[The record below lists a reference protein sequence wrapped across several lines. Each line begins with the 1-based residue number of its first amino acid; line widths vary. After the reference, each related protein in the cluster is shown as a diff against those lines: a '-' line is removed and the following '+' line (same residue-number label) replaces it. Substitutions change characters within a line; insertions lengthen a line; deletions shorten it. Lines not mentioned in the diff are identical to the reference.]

1 MPNALEWLANAHKE
15 TNAMTLSSVALDD
28 KYTLQ
33 SGRVY
38 ITGTQALVRLPIM
51 QHLRDRAAGVISGC
65 YISGY
70 RGSPLGGFDQQL
82 WAADKHLKAHNIVF
96 QPGVNEDLAATACW
110 GTQQAHFDGDNKYD
124 GVYAIW
130 YGKGP
135 GVDRT
140 GDAFRH
146 GNLAGSA
153 ALGGVICLM
162 GDDHTCESSTTA
174 HQSEFAMVDAMM
186 PILNPA
192 GVQELLDYGLYGWA
206 LSRYSG
212 CWVGLKCMKD
222 TIDASASVNV
232 DAERVRIVVP
242 SGFKMPDG
250 GLNIRWPDAP
260 LDQEAR
266 LHTYKLEAAKAFAL
280 ANKLDQVVMD
290 SPNAKLGIATCGK
303 SYMDVRQALQ
313 YLGIDDTEAARLGLR
328 IYKIG
333 MTWPLE
339 PTGAAK
345 FAEGLEKIIVVE
357 EKRGLIEPQLKE
369 ILYGKAGAPE
379 VVGKRDEVG
388 KILFRSNAALDPNE
402 IAVAIGRRLLARV
415 SDAQLA
421 ACVAEQE
428 RLEARVA
435 EKPAMD
441 RTPYFCSG
449 CPHNTGTQVPEGSRA
464 LAGIGCH
471 FMAQWMDRSTAGYT
485 QMGGEGASWV
495 GEAPFVKT
503 PHMFQN
509 IGDGTYYHSGLLAVR
524 AAAASGVNVTYKI
537 LYNDAVAMTGGQHV
551 DGPLT
556 VPQITI
562 QVHGEGAKKIAVVTD
577 EPEKYPP
584 SVEWAPGV
592 TIHHRDDYDQVQR
605 EFREIPGMSV
615 IIYDQTCAAEKRRRR
630 KRNQY
635 PDPAKRAFI
644 NDLVCEGCGDCGVKS
659 NCVSV
664 LPLETEFGRKRAID
678 QSSCNK
684 DFSCVKGFCPSFVT
698 VHGGGVR
705 KGRNSA
711 AGQNVETLFAA
722 VPEPQMP
729 KLDQPYGIMV
739 TGVGGTG
746 VVTIGAIVG
755 MAAHLENKGFGALD
769 MAGLAQKGGA
779 VWSHLQIAASPADI
793 KTVRLGSGGAKLV
806 LGCDFV
812 VSASQKTMDATREGT
827 RMVVNTHQQMTGE
840 FTRNAN
846 IQFPG
851 QSLKRTITKGVGE
864 GNAEFVEATRIATAL
879 IGDSIAT
886 NLFMLGFAFQKGLVP
901 VSSEAINKAIE
912 LNGAAVKMNQ
922 AAFLWGRRAAV
933 DLAAVERLIAPKADA
948 AQPAENS
955 RTLEETVARRVE
967 FLTGY
972 QDAAYA
978 AKYRNLVERVKQ
990 AESSRAKGLSGLSE
1004 AVARYYFKLLAYKDE
1019 YEVARLYADP
1029 AFMQK
1034 IKTQFEG
1041 DYKLHFHLAPPLL
1054 AKRDPGTGEL
1064 RKAEYGTWVFT
1075 AFRLLAKLRRLR
1087 GTALDVFG
1095 YTQERRM
1102 ERQLIGEYEVTINE
1116 LIGKLNSDNHALA
1129 AKIASIPEEIRGY
1142 GHVKE
1147 RNLGIAK
1154 ARQADLLA
1162 AFRSPEAVR
1171 TAA

>member
-1 MPNALEWLANAHKE
+1 
-15 TNAMTLSSVALDD
+15 MTLSSVALDD

-33 SGRVY
+33 SGRVF

-51 QHLRDRAAGVISGC
+51 QHLRDRAAGITSGC

-82 WAADKHLKAHNIVF
+82 WAAGKHLAAHNIVF

-153 ALGGVICLM
+153 SLGGVICLM

-232 DAERVRIVVP
+232 DPGRVRIVVP
-242 SGFKMPDG
+242 TDFKMPAG

-260 LDQEAR
+260 LEQEAR

-280 ANKLDQVVMD
+280 ANNLDRIVLD
-290 SPNAKLGIATCGK
+290 SPQAKLGVATCGK

-313 YLGIDDTEAARLGLR
+313 YLGIDDAEAARLGLR

-339 PTGAAK
+339 PVNASK

-369 ILYGKAGAPE
+369 VLYGKAGAPE
-379 VVGKRDEVG
+379 VIGKRDEVG

-402 IAVAIGRRLLARV
+402 IAVAIGRRVLARM
-415 SDAQLA
+415 SDARLA

-449 CPHNTGTQVPEGSRA
+449 CPHNTGTRVPEGSRA

-471 FMAQWMDRSTAGYT
+471 FMAQFMDRNTAGFT

-503 PHMFQN
+503 KHVFQN

-556 VPQITI
+556 VPQITL
-562 QVHGEGAKKIAVVTD
+562 QVYGEGAKKIAVVTD
-577 EPEKYPP
+577 EPEKYP
-584 SVEWAPGV
+584 STEEWAPGV

-605 EFREIPGMSV
+605 EFREIPGLSV
-615 IIYDQTCAAEKRRRR
+615 IVYDQTCAAEKRRRR

-684 DFSCVKGFCPSFVT
+684 DYSCVNGFCPSFVT

-705 KGRNSA
+705 KGKSSP
-711 AGQNVETLFAA
+711 AGQNVETLFAV
-722 VPEPQMP
+722 VPEPPLP

-755 MAAHLENKGFGALD
+755 MAAHLEHKGFGALD

-779 VWSHLQIAASPADI
+779 VWSHLQISARPEDI
-793 KTVRLGSGGAKLV
+793 RTVRLGSGGARLV

-812 VSASQKTMDATREGT
+812 VSASQKTMDTTREGT

-846 IQFPG
+846 IQFPA
-851 QSLKRTITKGVGE
+851 QSLRRTITNGVGDS
-864 GNAEFVEATRIATAL
+864 NAEFVDATRIATAL
-879 IGDSIAT
+879 MGDSIAT
-886 NLFMLGFAFQKGLVP
+886 NLFMLGFAFQRGLVP

-933 DLAAVERLIAPKADA
+933 DPAAIERLIAPKAEVA
-948 AQPAENS
+948 PAMKIS
-955 RTLEETVARRVE
+955 LTLEEIVARRVE

-972 QDAAYA
+972 QNAAYA
-978 AKYRNLVERVKQ
+978 DKYRTLVDRVKQ
-990 AESSRAKGLSGLSE
+990 AESSRAKGLGGLSE
-1004 AVARYYFKLLAYKDE
+1004 AVARYFFKLLAYKDE

-1034 IKTQFEG
+1034 IRSQFEG

-1054 AKRDPGTGEL
+1054 AKRDRTTGEL
-1064 RKAEYGTWVFT
+1064 RKSEYGTWVFT
-1075 AFRLLAKLRRLR
+1075 AFKLLAKLRGLR
-1087 GTALDVFG
+1087 GTPLDVFG
-1095 YTQERRM
+1095 YTRERQTERR
-1102 ERQLIGEYEVTINE
+1102 LIGEYEATVEE
-1116 LIGKLNSDNHALA
+1116 LIGKLNVDNHALA
-1129 AKIASIPEEIRGY
+1129 VKIASIPEEIRGY
-1142 GHVKE
+1142 GHIKE
-1147 RNLGIAK
+1147 RSLALAK
-1154 ARQADLLA
+1154 TRQVELMA
-1162 AFRSPEAVR
+1162 AFRSPQAER
-1171 TAA
+1171 SAA

>member
-1 MPNALEWLANAHKE
+1 
-15 TNAMTLSSVALDD
+15 MTLSSVALDD

-33 SGRVY
+33 SGRVF

-51 QHLRDRAAGVISGC
+51 QHLRDRAAGITSGC

-82 WAADKHLKAHNIVF
+82 WAAGKHLAAHNIVF

-110 GTQQAHFDGDNKYD
+110 GTQQAHFDADNKYD

-153 ALGGVICLM
+153 SLGGVICLM

-232 DAERVRIVVP
+232 DPGRVRIVVP
-242 SGFKMPDG
+242 TDFKMPAG

-260 LDQEAR
+260 LEQEAR

-280 ANKLDQVVMD
+280 ANNLDRIVLD
-290 SPNAKLGIATCGK
+290 SPQAKLGVATCGK

-313 YLGIDDTEAARLGLR
+313 YLGIDDAEAARLGLR

-339 PTGAAK
+339 PVNAAK

-369 ILYGKAGAPE
+369 VLYGKAGAPE
-379 VVGKRDEVG
+379 VIGKRDEVG

-402 IAVAIGRRLLARV
+402 IAVAIGRRVLARI
-415 SDAQLA
+415 SDARLA

-449 CPHNTGTQVPEGSRA
+449 CPHNTGTRVPEGSRA

-471 FMAQWMDRSTAGYT
+471 FMAQFMDRNTAGFT

-503 PHMFQN
+503 KHVFQN

-556 VPQITI
+556 VPQITL
-562 QVHGEGAKKIAVVTD
+562 QVYGEGANKIAVVTD
-577 EPEKYPP
+577 EPEKYP
-584 SVEWAPGV
+584 STEEWAPGV

-605 EFREIPGMSV
+605 EFREIPGLSV
-615 IIYDQTCAAEKRRRR
+615 IVYDQTCAAEKRRRR

-684 DFSCVKGFCPSFVT
+684 DYSCVNGFCPSFAT

-705 KGRNSA
+705 KGKSSP
-711 AGQNVETLFAA
+711 AGQNVETLFAV
-722 VPEPQMP
+722 VPEPPLP

-755 MAAHLENKGFGALD
+755 MAAHLEHKGFGALD

-779 VWSHLQIAASPADI
+779 VWSHLQISARPEDI
-793 KTVRLGSGGAKLV
+793 RTVRLGSGGARLV

-812 VSASQKTMDATREGT
+812 VSASQKTMDTTREGT

-846 IQFPG
+846 IQFPA
-851 QSLKRTITKGVGE
+851 QSLRRTITNGVGDS
-864 GNAEFVEATRIATAL
+864 NAEFVDATRIATAL
-879 IGDSIAT
+879 MGDSIAT
-886 NLFMLGFAFQKGLVP
+886 NLFMLGFAFQRGLVP

-933 DLAAVERLIAPKADA
+933 DPAAIERLIAPKAEVA
-948 AQPAENS
+948 PAMKIS
-955 RTLEETVARRVE
+955 LTLEEIVARRVE

-972 QDAAYA
+972 QNAAYA
-978 AKYRNLVERVKQ
+978 DKYRTLVDRVKQ
-990 AESSRAKGLSGLSE
+990 AESSRAKGLGGLSE
-1004 AVARYYFKLLAYKDE
+1004 AVARYFFKLLAYKDE

-1034 IKTQFEG
+1034 IRSQFEG

-1054 AKRDPGTGEL
+1054 AKRDRTTAEL
-1064 RKAEYGTWVFT
+1064 RKSEYGTWVFT
-1075 AFRLLAKLRRLR
+1075 AFKLLAKLRGLR
-1087 GTALDVFG
+1087 GTPLDVFG
-1095 YTQERRM
+1095 YTRERQTERR
-1102 ERQLIGEYEVTINE
+1102 LIGEYEATVEE
-1116 LIGKLNSDNHALA
+1116 LIGKLNVDNHALA
-1129 AKIASIPEEIRGY
+1129 VKIASIPEEIRGY
-1142 GHVKE
+1142 GHIKE
-1147 RNLGIAK
+1147 RSLALAK
-1154 ARQADLLA
+1154 TRQVELMA
-1162 AFRSPEAVR
+1162 AFRSPQAER
-1171 TAA
+1171 SAA

>member
-1 MPNALEWLANAHKE
+1 MN
-15 TNAMTLSSVALDD
+15 LSRVALDD

-33 SGRVY
+33 SGRVF

-51 QHLRDRAAGVISGC
+51 QHLRDRASGVTSGC

-82 WAADKHLKAHNIVF
+82 WAAGKHLAAHNIVF

-153 ALGGVICLM
+153 PLGGVLCLM

-192 GVQELLDYGLYGWA
+192 GVQELLDYGLYGWS

-232 DAERVRIVVP
+232 DPERVRIIVP
-242 SGFKMPDG
+242 TDFRMPEG

-260 LDQEAR
+260 LEQEER

-280 ANKLDQVVMD
+280 ANHLDQIVMD
-290 SPNAKLGIATCGK
+290 SPTARLGIATCGK

-313 YLGIDDTEAARLGLR
+313 YLGIDDAEAARLGIR

-339 PTGAAK
+339 PSGAAR

-369 ILYGKAGAPE
+369 VLYGRAQAPE
-379 VVGKRDEVG
+379 VIGKRDEVG

-402 IAVAIGRRLLARV
+402 IAIAIGRRLLARV
-415 SDAQLA
+415 SDAQLSA
-421 ACVAEQE
+421 RVAEQE
-428 RLEARVA
+428 RLETRVA

-449 CPHNTGTQVPEGSRA
+449 CPHNTGTRVPEGSRA

-495 GEAPFVKT
+495 GEAPFVT
-503 PHMFQN
+503 TSHMFQN

-556 VPQITI
+556 VPQITL

-577 EPEKYPP
+577 EPEKYP
-584 SVEWAPGV
+584 SDVEWAPGV
-592 TIHHRDDYDQVQR
+592 TVHHRDDYDQVQR

-659 NCVSV
+659 NCVSI
-664 LPLETEFGRKRAID
+664 LPLETEFGRKRTID
-678 QSSCNK
+678 QSACNK

-705 KGRNSA
+705 KGKSSPV
-711 AGQNVETLFAA
+711 GQNVETLFAA

-779 VWSHLQIAASPADI
+779 VWSHLQIAAKPEDI
-793 KTVRLGSGGAKLV
+793 RTVRLGSGGASLV

-812 VSASQKTMDATREGT
+812 VSASQKTMDTTRQGT

-840 FTRNAN
+840 FTRNSN
-846 IQFPG
+846 MQFPA
-851 QSLKRTITKGVGE
+851 QSLKRTIARGVGE
-864 GNAEFVEATRIATAL
+864 ANAEFVDATRIATAL
-879 IGDSIAT
+879 MGDSIAT
-886 NLFMLGFAFQKGLVP
+886 NLFMLGFALQKGLVP

-933 DLAAVERLIAPKADA
+933 DLAAIERLIAPKTDDLATM
-948 AQPAENS
+948 EVS
-955 RTLEETVARRVE
+955 RTLDDTVARREV

-972 QDAAYA
+972 QDAAYGE
-978 AKYRNLVERVKQ
+978 KYRTLVERVKQ
-990 AESSRAKGLSGLSE
+990 AEASRTKGMAGLSE

-1034 IKTQFEG
+1034 VKAQFEG
-1041 DYKLHFHLAPPLL
+1041 DFKLHFHLAPPLF

-1075 AFRLLAKLRRLR
+1075 AFKLLAKLRGLR
-1087 GTALDVFG
+1087 GTALDIFG
-1095 YTQERRM
+1095 YTHERRT
-1102 ERQLIGEYEVTINE
+1102 ERRLIGEYEATIEE
-1116 LIGKLNSDNHALA
+1116 LIGRLSSENHALA
-1129 AKIASIPEEIRGY
+1129 VRIASIPEEIRGY

-1147 RNLGIAK
+1147 RSLGIARAK
-1154 ARQADLLA
+1154 QADLMTT
-1162 AFRSPEAVR
+1162 FRSPEAVR
-1171 TAA
+1171 SAA

>member
-1 MPNALEWLANAHKE
+1 
-15 TNAMTLSSVALDD
+15 MTLSHVALDD

-51 QHLRDRAAGVISGC
+51 QHLRDRAAGITTGC

-82 WAADKHLKAHNIVF
+82 WAAGKHLTAHNIVF

-232 DAERVRIVVP
+232 DPRRVSIVVP
-242 SGFKMPDG
+242 TDFKMPQG

-280 ANKLDQVVMD
+280 ANKLDQVVVD

-313 YLGIDDTEAARLGLR
+313 YLGIDDAEAARLGLR

-339 PTGAAK
+339 SSGAAK
-345 FAEGLEKIIVVE
+345 FAEGLDKIIVVE

-369 ILYGKAGAPE
+369 VLYGKDGAPE

-388 KILFRSNAALDPNE
+388 KILFQSNAALDPNE
-402 IAVAIGRRLLARV
+402 IAIAIGRRLLAHV

-421 ACVAEQE
+421 ARVAEQE

-449 CPHNTGTQVPEGSRA
+449 CPHNTGTRVPEGSRA

-537 LYNDAVAMTGGQHV
+537 LYNDAVAMTGGQPV

-556 VPQITI
+556 VPQITL

-577 EPEKYPP
+577 EPEKYP
-584 SVEWAPGV
+584 STVEWAPGV

-644 NDLVCEGCGDCGVKS
+644 NELVCEGCGDCGVKS

-664 LPLETEFGRKRAID
+664 LPLETEFGRKRSID
-678 QSSCNK
+678 QSACNK

-705 KGRNSA
+705 KGRSSP

-779 VWSHLQIAASPADI
+779 VWSHLQIAAKPEDI
-793 KTVRLGSGGAKLV
+793 RTVRLGSGGAKLV

-812 VSASQKTMDATREGT
+812 VSASQKTMDTTREGT

-840 FTRNAN
+840 FTRNTN

-864 GNAEFVEATRIATAL
+864 ANAEFVEATRIATAL
-879 IGDSIAT
+879 TGDSIAT
-886 NLFMLGFAFQKGLVP
+886 NLYMLGYAFQKGLVP
-901 VSSEAINKAIE
+901 VSSDAINKAIE

-933 DLAAVERLIAPKADA
+933 DLAALERLIAPKADA
-948 AQPAENS
+948 APAMEIS
-955 RTLEETVARRVE
+955 RTLEETVARRVN

-972 QDAAYA
+972 QNAAYA
-978 AKYRNLVERVKQ
+978 EKYRELVEKVKQ
-990 AESSRAKGLSGLSE
+990 AEASRTKGLTGLAE
-1004 AVARYYFKLLAYKDE
+1004 AAARYYFKLLAYKDE

-1034 IKTQFEG
+1034 IQSQFEG

-1054 AKRDPGTGEL
+1054 AKRDPVTGEL

-1075 AFRLLAKLRRLR
+1075 AFKLLSKLRGLR
-1087 GTALDVFG
+1087 GTAFDVFG

-1102 ERQLIGEYEVTINE
+1102 ERRLIGEYAATIEE
-1116 LIGKLNSDNHALA
+1116 LIGKLSSDNHALA
-1129 AKIASIPEEIRGY
+1129 VKIASIPEEIRGY

-1147 RNLGIAK
+1147 RNLGVAK

>member
-1 MPNALEWLANAHKE
+1 
-15 TNAMTLSSVALDD
+15 MTLRDVTLQD
-28 KYTLQ
+28 KYALQ
-33 SGRVY
+33 DGRIY

-51 QHLRDRAAGVISGC
+51 QQERDQAAGYNTAC

-82 WAADKHLKAHNIVF
+82 WAAKPHLEAHHIVF

-110 GTQQAHFDGDNKYD
+110 GTQQAHLDGDNKYD
-124 GVYAIW
+124 GVFAIW

-222 TIDASASVNV
+222 TIDASASVN
-232 DAERVRIVVP
+232 ASPERVSIAIP
-242 SGFKMPDG
+242 ADFQMPEG

-266 LHTYKLEAAKAFAL
+266 LHTWKLEAAKSFAR
-280 ANKLDQVVMD
+280 ANKLDQVVVD
-290 SPNAKLGIATCGK
+290 SPVATLGIATCGK

-313 YLGIDDTEAARLGLR
+313 YLGIDDAEAARLGIR

-339 PTGAAK
+339 PVGAAK

-357 EKRGLIEPQLKE
+357 EKRGLIEPQLKD
-369 ILYGKAGAPE
+369 ILYGMPSAPAM
-379 VVGKRDEVG
+379 VGKRDELG
-388 KILFRSNAALDPNE
+388 RILFQSNAALDPNE
-402 IAVAIGRRLLARV
+402 IAVAIGDRILDRI
-415 SDAQLA
+415 SDTQLA
-421 ACVAEQE
+421 A
-428 RLEARVA
+428 RVA
-435 EKPAMD
+435 QQKHLQTRMPEKPAMD

-449 CPHNTGTQVPEGSRA
+449 CPHNTGTRVPEGSRA

-471 FMAQWMDRSTAGYT
+471 FMAQWMDRNTAGYT

-503 PHMFQN
+503 SHMFQN

-524 AAAASGVNVTYKI
+524 AAKASGVNVTYKI
-537 LYNDAVAMTGGQHV
+537 LYNDAVAMTGGQPV
-551 DGPLT
+551 DGPLS
-556 VPQITI
+556 VPQITL
-562 QVHGEGAKKIAVVTD
+562 QVYGEGAQKIAVVTD
-577 EPEKYPP
+577 EPEKYPAET
-584 SVEWAPGV
+584 EWAPGV

-605 EFREIPGMSV
+605 DFREIPGLSV
-615 IIYDQTCAAEKRRRR
+615 IVYDQTCAAEKRRRR

-664 LPLETEFGRKRAID
+664 LPLDTEFGRKRTID

-684 DFSCVKGFCPSFVT
+684 DYSCVKGFCPSFVT

-705 KGRNSA
+705 KGRSSA
-711 AGQNVETLFAA
+711 PAGQNVETLFSA
-722 VPEPQMP
+722 VPEPKLP
-729 KLDQPYGIMV
+729 ALDQPYGIMV

-755 MAAHLENKGFGALD
+755 MAAHLEGKGFGGLD
-769 MAGLAQKGGA
+769 MAGLAQKGGS
-779 VWSHLQIAASPADI
+779 VWSHLQISARPEDI
-793 KTVRLGSGGAKLV
+793 KTVRLGSGGASLV
-806 LGCDFV
+806 MGCDLV
-812 VSASQKTMDATREGT
+812 VSASQKTMDTARQGT
-827 RMVVNTHQQMTGE
+827 RAVVNTHQQMTGD

-846 IQFPG
+846 VQFPA
-851 QSLKRTITKGVGE
+851 QSLQRTVTRGVGE
-864 GNAEFVEATRIATAL
+864 GNAEFVDATRIATAL

-886 NLFMLGFAFQKGLVP
+886 NMFMLGFAFQRGFVP
-901 VSSEAINKAIE
+901 LSSEAINKAIE

-933 DLAAVERLIAPKADA
+933 DLPAVERLIAPKAETVA
-948 AQPAENS
+948 ATRQS
-955 RTLEETVARRVE
+955 QTLDEMVARRVE

-978 AKYRNLVERVKQ
+978 EKYRQLVDRVRQ
-990 AESSRAKGLSGLSE
+990 AESSRAKGLGGLAE

-1029 AFMQK
+1029 AFMEK
-1034 IKTQFEG
+1034 IKSQFEG
-1041 DYKLHFHLAPPLL
+1041 DYKLHFHLAPPLFS
-1054 AKRDPGTGEL
+1054 KRDPVTGEL
-1064 RKAEYGTWVFT
+1064 RKAEYGTWVFSV
-1075 AFRLLAKLRRLR
+1075 FKVLAKLRGLR
-1087 GTALDVFG
+1087 GTALDIFG
-1095 YTQERRM
+1095 YTPERRM
-1102 ERQLIGEYEVTINE
+1102 ERQLIADYATVIGDIA
-1116 LIGKLNSDNHALA
+1116 GKLTPENHSLA
-1129 AKIASIPEEIRGY
+1129 VKIASMPEEIRGY

-1147 RNLGIAK
+1147 ASFKTAK
-1154 ARQADLLA
+1154 AKEADLLA
-1162 AFRSPEAVR
+1162 SFRSPEKVR
-1171 TAA
+1171 SAA

>member
-1 MPNALEWLANAHKE
+1 MNLA
-15 TNAMTLSSVALDD
+15 SVTLDD

-33 SGRVY
+33 SGRVF

-51 QHLRDRAAGVISGC
+51 QHLRDRAAGITTGC

-70 RGSPLGGFDQQL
+70 RGSPLGGYDQQL
-82 WAADKHLKAHNIVF
+82 WAAKKHLAAHNIVF

-110 GTQQAHFDGDNKYD
+110 GTQQAHLDGDNKYD

-192 GVQELLDYGLYGWA
+192 GIQELLDYGLYGWA
-206 LSRYSG
+206 LSHYSG
-212 CWVGLKCMKD
+212 TWVGLKCMKD
-222 TIDASASVNV
+222 TIDASASVDV
-232 DAERVRIVVP
+232 DPTRVSIVIP
-242 SGFKMPDG
+242 ADFSMPEG
-250 GLNIRWPDAP
+250 GLNIRWPDLP

-266 LHTYKLEAAKAFAL
+266 LHTHKLEAAKAFARV
-280 ANKLDQVVMD
+280 NGLDRVVMD
-290 SPNAKLGIATCGK
+290 SPDAKLGIATCGK

-328 IYKIG
+328 VYKIG

-339 PTGAAK
+339 PAGVAK
-345 FAEGLEKIIVVE
+345 FAQGLDKVIVVE

-369 ILYGKAGAPE
+369 ALYGKPDAPE
-379 VVGKRDEVG
+379 VVGKRDELG
-388 KILFRSNAALDPNE
+388 RILFRSNGALDPNE
-402 IAVAIGRRLLARV
+402 IAVAIGRRLLERV
-415 SDAQLA
+415 SDERLA
-421 ACVAEQE
+421 ARVAEQE
-428 RLEARVA
+428 RLESRVV

-449 CPHNTGTQVPEGSRA
+449 CPHNTGTRIPEGSRA

-471 FMAQWMDRSTAGYT
+471 FMAQWMDRDTAGYT

-503 PHMFQN
+503 PHVFQN

-577 EPEKYPP
+577 EPEKYPADA
-584 SVEWAPGV
+584 EWAPGV

-605 EFREIPGMSV
+605 AFREIPGMSV
-615 IIYDQTCAAEKRRRR
+615 IVYDQTCAAEKRRRR

-644 NDLVCEGCGDCGVKS
+644 NELVCEGCGDCGVKS

-664 LPLETEFGRKRAID
+664 LPLETEFGRKRVID
-678 QSSCNK
+678 QSACNK

-705 KGRNSA
+705 KGRSSP
-711 AGQNVETLFAA
+711 AGENVEALFAA
-722 VPEPQMP
+722 VPEPRLP
-729 KLDQPYGIMV
+729 SLEQPYGIML

-746 VVTIGAIVG
+746 VVTIGAVVG
-755 MAAHLENKGFGALD
+755 MAAHLEGKGFGGMD
-769 MAGLAQKGGA
+769 MAGLAQKGGS
-779 VWSHLQIAASPADI
+779 VWSHLQVAAHPDDI
-793 KTVRLGSGGAKLV
+793 KTVRLGSGGASLV
-806 LGCDFV
+806 LGCDLV
-812 VSASQKTMDATREGT
+812 VSASQKSMDTARAGT
-827 RMVVNTHQQMTGE
+827 RAVVNTHQQMTGT

-846 IQFPG
+846 VQFPG
-851 QSLKRTITKGVGE
+851 QSLQRTIIKGVGE
-864 GNAEFVEATRIATAL
+864 GNAEFVDATRIATAL
-879 IGDSIAT
+879 MGDSIAT
-886 NLFMLGFAFQKGLVP
+886 NMFMLGYAFQRGLVP
-901 VSSEAINKAIE
+901 LSSEAINKAIE

-933 DLAAVERLIAPKADA
+933 DLAAVERLIAPKAQA
-948 AQPAENS
+948 PKTAEFS
-955 RTLEETVARRVE
+955 RTLDETIATRVA

-978 AKYRNLVERVKQ
+978 QKYRELVERVRK
-990 AESSRAKGLSGLSE
+990 AESEKAKGRSGLAE

-1029 AFMQK
+1029 AFLQK
-1034 IKTQFEG
+1034 IRAQFDG
-1041 DYKLHFHLAPPLL
+1041 DYKLRFHLAPPLL

-1064 RKAEYGTWVFT
+1064 RKAEYGAWMLG
-1075 AFRLLAKLRRLR
+1075 AFRLLAKLRGLR
-1087 GTALDVFG
+1087 GTALDIFG

-1102 ERQLIGEYEVTINE
+1102 ERRLISEYESVIE
-1116 LIGKLNSDNHALA
+1116 EILGKLDGDNHALA
-1129 AKIASIPEEIRGY
+1129 VKIASIPEEIRGY
-1142 GHVKE
+1142 GHVKD
-1147 RNLGIAK
+1147 RNIGIARAK
-1154 ARQADLLA
+1154 QADLLVA
-1162 AFRSPEAVR
+1162 LRSPEAIR

>member
-1 MPNALEWLANAHKE
+1 
-15 TNAMTLSSVALDD
+15 MTLSHVALDD

-38 ITGTQALVRLPIM
+38 LTGTQALVRLPIM
-51 QHLRDRAAGVISGC
+51 QHLRDRAAGITTGC

-82 WAADKHLKAHNIVF
+82 WAAGKHLSAHNIVF

-232 DAERVRIVVP
+232 DPRRVSIVVP
-242 SGFKMPDG
+242 TDFKMPQG
-250 GLNIRWPDAP
+250 GLNIRWPDAA

-280 ANKLDQVVMD
+280 ANKLDQVVVD
-290 SPNAKLGIATCGK
+290 SPHAKLGIATCGK

-313 YLGIDDTEAARLGLR
+313 YLGIDDVEAARLGLR

-339 PTGAAK
+339 SSGAVK
-345 FAEGLEKIIVVE
+345 FAEGLDKIIVVE

-369 ILYGKAGAPE
+369 VLYGKEGAPE

-388 KILFRSNAALDPNE
+388 KILFQSNAALDPNE
-402 IAVAIGRRLLARV
+402 IAIAIGRRLLAQV

-421 ACVAEQE
+421 ARVAEQE

-449 CPHNTGTQVPEGSRA
+449 CPHNTGTRVPEGSRA

-471 FMAQWMDRSTAGYT
+471 FMAQSMDRSTAGYT

-503 PHMFQN
+503 SHMFQN

-556 VPQITI
+556 VPQITL

-577 EPEKYPP
+577 EPEKYP
-584 SVEWAPGV
+584 STVEWAPGV

-644 NDLVCEGCGDCGVKS
+644 NELVCEGCGDCGVKS

-664 LPLETEFGRKRAID
+664 LPLETEFGRKRTID
-678 QSSCNK
+678 QSACNK

-705 KGRNSA
+705 KGRSSP

-722 VPEPQMP
+722 VPEPQLP

-779 VWSHLQIAASPADI
+779 VWSHLQIAERPEDI

-812 VSASQKTMDATREGT
+812 VSASQKTMDTTREGT
-827 RMVVNTHQQMTGE
+827 RMVVNTHQQMTGD
-840 FTRNAN
+840 FTRNTN
-846 IQFPG
+846 IQFPA

-864 GNAEFVEATRIATAL
+864 ANAEFVEATRIATAL
-879 IGDSIAT
+879 TGDSIAT
-886 NLFMLGFAFQKGLVP
+886 NLFMLGYAFQKGLVP
-901 VSSEAINKAIE
+901 VSSDAINKAIE

-933 DLAAVERLIAPKADA
+933 DLAALERLIAPKADA
-948 AQPAENS
+948 APAMEIS
-955 RTLEETVARRVE
+955 RTLEETVGRRVS

-972 QDAAYA
+972 QDATYA
-978 AKYRNLVERVKQ
+978 EKYRELVERVKQ
-990 AESSRAKGLSGLSE
+990 AEASRTKGLTGLAD

-1034 IKTQFEG
+1034 IQSQFEG

-1054 AKRDPGTGEL
+1054 SKRDPATGEL
-1064 RKAEYGTWVFT
+1064 RKAEYGPWVFT
-1075 AFRLLAKLRRLR
+1075 AFKLLAKLRGLR
-1087 GTALDVFG
+1087 GTAFDIFG

-1102 ERQLIGEYEVTINE
+1102 ERRLIDEYEATIAE
-1116 LIGKLNSDNHALA
+1116 LIGKLSSDNHALA
-1129 AKIASIPEEIRGY
+1129 VKIASIPEEIRGY
-1142 GHVKE
+1142 GHIKE
-1147 RNLGIAK
+1147 RNLGVANAK
-1154 ARQADLLA
+1154 RADLLA

>member
-1 MPNALEWLANAHKE
+1 LRDVKLE
-15 TNAMTLSSVALDD
+15 D
-28 KYTLQ
+28 KYALQ
-33 SGRVY
+33 TGRIY
-38 ITGTQALVRLPIM
+38 ITGTQALVRLPMM
-51 QHLRDRAAGVISGC
+51 QQERDKAAGFNTAC

-70 RGSPLGGFDQQL
+70 RGSPLGGYDQQL
-82 WAADKHLKAHNIVF
+82 WAARPHLESHNIVF

-110 GTQQAHFDGDNKYD
+110 GTQQAHLDGDNKYD
-124 GVYAIW
+124 GVFAIW

-153 ALGGVICLM
+153 RLGGVICLM

-212 CWVGLKCMKD
+212 TWVGLKCMKD
-222 TIDASASVNV
+222 TIDASASVDV
-232 DAERVRIVVP
+232 SPARVSIVVP
-242 SGFKMPDG
+242 ADFAMPEG

-266 LHTYKLEAAKAFAL
+266 LHTWKLEAAKAFAR
-280 ANKLDQVVMD
+280 ANKLDRIVVD
-290 SPNAKLGIATCGK
+290 SPDAKLGIATCGK

-313 YLGIDDTEAARLGLR
+313 YLGIDEAEAARLGIR
-328 IYKIG
+328 VYKVG

-339 PTGAAK
+339 PEGAK
-345 FAEGLEKIIVVE
+345 RFAQGLERILVVE
-357 EKRGLIEPQLKE
+357 EKRGLIEPQLKDA
-369 ILYGKAGAPE
+369 LYGMERAPAI
-379 VVGKRDEVG
+379 VGKRDELG
-388 KILFRSNAALDPNE
+388 RILFQSNAALDPNE
-402 IAVAIGRRLLARV
+402 IAVAIGRRLLERV
-415 SDAQLA
+415 SDAGLA
-421 ACVAEQE
+421 
-428 RLEARVA
+428 ARVA
-435 EKPAMD
+435 HQEQLQSRTPEKPAMD

-449 CPHNTGTQVPEGSRA
+449 CPHNTGTRVPEGSRA

-471 FMAQWMDRSTAGYT
+471 FMAQWMDRNTAGYT

-503 PHMFQN
+503 PHVFQN

-524 AAAASGVNVTYKI
+524 ASKASGVNVTYKI

-556 VPQITI
+556 VPQITL
-562 QVHGEGAKKIAVVTD
+562 QVYGEGAKRIAVVTD
-577 EPEKYPP
+577 EPEKYPAGT
-584 SVEWAPGV
+584 EWAPGV
-592 TIHHRDDYDQVQR
+592 TVHHRDDYDQVQR
-605 EFREIPGMSV
+605 EFREVPGLSV

-630 KRNQY
+630 KRNQF

-664 LPLETEFGRKRAID
+664 LPLETEFGRKRTID
-678 QSSCNK
+678 QSACNK
-684 DFSCVKGFCPSFVT
+684 DYSCVKGFCPSFVT

-705 KGRNSA
+705 KGKNTGKEPTQP
-711 AGQNVETLFAA
+711 GQNVETLFAA
-722 VPEPQMP
+722 VPEPAQP
-729 KLDQPYGIMV
+729 SLAQPYGIML

-746 VVTIGAIVG
+746 VVTIGAVVG
-755 MAAHLENKGFGALD
+755 MAAHLEGKGFGGLD
-769 MAGLAQKGGA
+769 MAGLAQKGGS
-779 VWSHLQIAASPADI
+779 VWSHLQIAARPDDI
-793 KTVRLGSGGAKLV
+793 KTVRLGSGGASLV
-806 LGCDFV
+806 LGCDLV
-812 VSASQKTMDATREGT
+812 VSASQKTMDTAHPGT
-827 RMVVNTHQQMTGE
+827 RAVVNTHQQMTGD
-840 FTRNAN
+840 FTRNPN
-846 IQFPG
+846 VQFPT
-851 QSLKRTITKGVGE
+851 QSLQRTIVKGVGE
-864 GNAEFVEATRIATAL
+864 GNAEFVDATRIATAL

-886 NLFMLGFAFQKGLVP
+886 NMFMLGFAFQRGLVP
-901 VSSEAINKAIE
+901 LSSEAINKAIE

-933 DLAAVERLIAPKADA
+933 DPAGVERLIAPRADA
-948 AQPAENS
+948 APAKPA
-955 RTLEETVARRVE
+955 RTLDEVIDRRVE

-978 AKYRNLVERVKQ
+978 GRYRELVERVRQ
-990 AESSRAKGLSGLSE
+990 AEAAQVRGSSALAE

-1029 AFMQK
+1029 AFMEK
-1034 IKTQFEG
+1034 VRAQFDG
-1041 DYKLHFHLAPPLL
+1041 DYKLHFHLAPPLF
-1054 AKRDPGTGEL
+1054 ARRDPVTGEL
-1064 RKAEYGTWVFT
+1064 RKSEYGGWVFT
-1075 AFRLLAKLRRLR
+1075 AFKLLARLKGLR
-1087 GTALDVFG
+1087 GTPFDLFG
-1095 YTQERRM
+1095 RTAERRM
-1102 ERQLIGEYEVTINE
+1102 ERQLIADYEAAVGEM
-1116 LIGKLNSDNHALA
+1116 LARLSAQNHGLA
-1129 AKIASIPEEIRGY
+1129 VQIASIPEDIRGY

-1147 RNLGIAK
+1147 ASVAK
-1154 ARQADLLA
+1154 ARAKQAELLA
-1162 AFRSPEAVR
+1162 GLRSPEKVR
-1171 TAA
+1171 SAA

>member
-1 MPNALEWLANAHKE
+1 
-15 TNAMTLSSVALDD
+15 MTLLNVKLDD

-51 QHLRDRAAGVISGC
+51 QHLRDRAAGITSGC

-70 RGSPLGGFDQQL
+70 RGSPLGGYDQQL
-82 WAADKHLKAHNIVF
+82 WAAGKHLTAHNIVF

-153 ALGGVICLM
+153 PLGGVICLM

-232 DAERVRIVVP
+232 DPQRVRIVAP
-242 SGFKMPDG
+242 TDFKMPEG
-250 GLNIRWPDAP
+250 GLNIRWPDGP
-260 LDQEAR
+260 LEQEAR
-266 LHTYKLEAAKAFAL
+266 LHTHKLEAAKAFAR
-280 ANKLDQVVMD
+280 ANRLDQVVID
-290 SPNAKLGIATCGK
+290 TPNAKLGIATCGK

-313 YLGIDDTEAARLGLR
+313 YLGIDDAEAARLGLR

-339 PTGAAK
+339 PSGAAK

-369 ILYGKAGAPE
+369 VLYGKAGAPQ
-379 VVGKRDEVG
+379 VIGKRDEAG
-388 KILFRSNAALDPNE
+388 TILFRSNAALDPNE
-402 IAVAIGRRLLARV
+402 IAVTIGRRLLARV

-421 ACVAEQE
+421 ARVAEQE

-449 CPHNTGTQVPEGSRA
+449 CPHNTGTRVPEGSRA

-471 FMAQWMDRSTAGYT
+471 FMAQFMDRSTAGYT

-503 PHMFQN
+503 SHMFQN

-537 LYNDAVAMTGGQHV
+537 LYNDAVAMTGGQPV

-556 VPQITI
+556 VPQITL

-577 EPEKYPP
+577 EPEKYA
-584 SVEWAPGV
+584 SDVEWAPGV
-592 TIHHRDDYDQVQR
+592 TVHHRDDYDQVQR
-605 EFREIPGMSV
+605 EFREIAGLSV

-664 LPLETEFGRKRAID
+664 LPLETEFGRKRMID
-678 QSSCNK
+678 QSACNK

-705 KGRNSA
+705 KGKNSA

-779 VWSHLQIAASPADI
+779 VWSHLQIAARPEDI
-793 KTVRLGSGGAKLV
+793 RTVRLGSGGAKLV

-812 VSASQKTMDATREGT
+812 VSASQKTMDTTRDGT

-846 IQFPG
+846 IQCPG
-851 QSLKRTITKGVGE
+851 QSLQRTITKGVGD
-864 GNAEFVEATRIATAL
+864 GNAEFVDATRIATAL
-879 IGDSIAT
+879 MGDSIAT
-886 NLFMLGFAFQKGLVP
+886 NLFMLGYALQKGLVP

-912 LNGAAVKMNQ
+912 LNGTAVKMNQ

-933 DLAAVERLIAPKADA
+933 DLAAIERLITPKPDVA
-948 AQPAENS
+948 ATTDIS
-955 RTLEETVARRVE
+955 RTLEEIVARRVD

-972 QDAAYA
+972 QNAAYA
-978 AKYRNLVERVKQ
+978 DKYRILVERVKQ
-990 AESSRAKGLSGLSE
+990 AESSRTKGLTGLSE

-1034 IKTQFEG
+1034 IKSQFEG
-1041 DYKLHFHLAPPLL
+1041 DYRLHFHLAPPLL

-1064 RKAEYGTWVFT
+1064 RKAEYGAWVFT
-1075 AFRLLAKLRRLR
+1075 AFKLLAKLRGLR
-1087 GTALDVFG
+1087 GTAFDIFG

-1102 ERQLIGEYEVTINE
+1102 ERELIVEYEATIGELV
-1116 LIGKLNSDNHALA
+1116 GKLNGDNHALA
-1129 AKIASIPEEIRGY
+1129 VKIASLPEDIRGY

-1147 RNLGIAK
+1147 RNLRVAK
-1154 ARQADLLA
+1154 TKQADLLA
-1162 AFRSPEAVR
+1162 ALRSPEAVR
-1171 TAA
+1171 SAA